1 MPTELDADTD
11 SFLREH
17 RVARL
22 ATVDEHG
29 QPYAVPICYVFDG
42 QCLYTPIDEKPK
54 RVLPADLKRVRNIKM
69 HPQVAIVVDDYFEEW
84 DRLRYVFV
92 AGIAEIIDPSDS
104 AEEHSEAVRLLRK
117 KYDQYGSM
125 AIDELPI
132 IKIIPVRIKSWTPNS
147 RRDR

>member
-1 MPTELDADTD
+1 MPMELDAETD
-11 SFLREH
+11 RFLREH

-42 QCLYTPIDEKPK
+42 RHLYTPIDEKPK
-54 RVLPADLKRVRNIKM
+54 SVLPAELKRIRNIKI
-69 HPQVAIVVDDYFEEW
+69 HPKVAIVVDDYFEEW

-92 AGIAEIIDPSDS
+92 AGVAEIIAPHDS
-104 AEEHSEAVRLLRK
+104 AEEHSAAVRQLRE
-117 KYDQYGSM
+117 KYDQYKAM

-132 IKIIPVRIKSWTPNS
+132 IKITPVRIKSWTPAGRS
-147 RRDR
+147 DR